1 MIDVAFIA
9 VASAF
14 SSSGGT
20 VRSLLA
26 ITHQDGLVFHAAVV
40 IVAAKTA
47 DAMGPCVAVKS
58 CFSLSGRSWAKSS
71 AIPFGVTVRKPSESA
86 RTSLPSGAGGNGL
99 VTEATDP
106 PSDGASAAT

>member
-1 MIDVAFIA
+1 
-9 VASAF
+9 
-14 SSSGGT
+14 

-40 IVAAKTA
+40 IVAQKQLTLWGPVSPSRAASRCLADPGEVFSDSLWGHRQKT
-47 DAMGPCVAVKS
+47 
-58 CFSLSGRSWAKSS
+58 FR
-71 AIPFGVTVRKPSESA
+71 I
-86 RTSLPSGAGGNGL
+86 RTDSLPSGAGGNGL